1 MNNFLIKVSL
11 FSDGQFISRSKEY
24 KMKLVQQRGGLE
36 YEEVYEEN
44 NDIANYLLR
53 QTRKQD
59 MISSA
64 EIKISRDSIKKCM
77 KCYYL
82 YLFILEYTRVEK
94 LSNDTRFFNNF
105 KSGIEYGNQT
115 KG

>member
-1 MNNFLIKVSL
+1 
-11 FSDGQFISRSKEY
+11 
-24 KMKLVQQRGGLE
+24 
-36 YEEVYEEN
+36 
-44 NDIANYLLR
+44 
-53 QTRKQD
+53 
-59 MISSA
+59 
-64 EIKISRDSIKKCM
+64 M